1 MGEGGQK
8 QAEES
13 EMKTLTAMDH
23 RAKEEGDR

>member
-13 EMKTLTAMDH
+13 EMKTLTEMDH
-23 RAKEEGDR
+23 QAKEEGDR